1 MDMNLKTALV
11 TFVIPLLLA
20 SLLVGVYVV
29 KSDDAVSMVFSGGVA
44 LYSPINITYSSNFL
58 TLNLIFTCGAGVHY
72 SLNYSIDNEPSQSP
86 IPLVYNGSGGFQM
99 FAPEYGLVQLPEL
112 SKGSHSLTIYEQ
124 ALIPDY
130 HGANAPGA
138 PFKPTAS
145 GSSDYVAYW
154 TDTVDFSINSTATT
168 QQFPP
173 TITNLSVKN
182 QTYTT
187 HDVPLNFIVNQ
198 NITAAAY
205 SLDGESYVTIAGNST
220 LNGLGVG
227 THNITVYVWNDAG
240 SIGLSG
246 TVNFT
251 VTNPPSVASQS
262 SEPLAAEL
270 VLFLVTAIAV
280 VIGSCLI
287 YLKYRKR

>member
-1 MDMNLKTALV
+1 
-11 TFVIPLLLA
+11 
-20 SLLVGVYVV
+20 
-29 KSDDAVSMVFSGGVA
+29 
-44 LYSPINITYSSNFL
+44 
-58 TLNLIFTCGAGVHY
+58 
-72 SLNYSIDNEPSQSP
+72 
-86 IPLVYNGSGGFQM
+86 
-99 FAPEYGLVQLPEL
+99 
-112 SKGSHSLTIYEQ
+112 
-124 ALIPDY
+124 
-130 HGANAPGA
+130 
-138 PFKPTAS
+138 
-145 GSSDYVAYW
+145 
-154 TDTVDFSINSTATT
+154 
-168 QQFPP
+168 
-173 TITNLSVKN
+173 VKN